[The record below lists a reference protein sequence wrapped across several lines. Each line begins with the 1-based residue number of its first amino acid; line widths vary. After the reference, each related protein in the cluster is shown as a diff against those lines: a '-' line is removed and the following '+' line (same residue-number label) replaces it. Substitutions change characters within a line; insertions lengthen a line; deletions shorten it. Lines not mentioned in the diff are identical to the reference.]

1 MKRRGFLAML
11 AAAGVAAVAP
21 TLPEAAPHPP
31 APEPQPL
38 PKAGENYVSVTF
50 RREPAWFDII
60 SYTGIGSALTM
71 QNMLGDEIGMI
82 VLKCQTKPSDW
93 FVIEP
98 GPGEIVLPER
108 FNEPG
113 QQYVAYQFGRE
124 ALTDPQVAPHLA
136 KFKEMYT

>member
-21 TLPEAAPHPP
+21 TLPDVEPQAA

-50 RREPAWFDII
+50 RRAPGWFDII

-71 QNMLGDEIGMI
+71 QNKLGDEIAMI
-82 VLKCQTKPSDW
+82 ILKCQTKPSDW

-98 GPGEIVLPER
+98 GPGEVVLPER
-108 FNEPG
+108 FNELG
-113 QQYVAYQFGRE
+113 HNYVAYQFGRE
-124 ALTDPQVAPHLA
+124 ALTDPHVAPHLA
-136 KFKEMYT
+136 KFKEKNA